1 VNTTPPYK
9 VEVEDHRLELLMDYT
24 TFHIGLYMTL
34 TGVLIAAD
42 AYKVFPGCVGKFAV
56 ALFLIAGACGGIIA
70 VNAAEFDVTN
80 HKISEFFDSHPLD
93 VWGFGIFRYRA
104 LAFIEH
110 AAFWFGALTLVG
122 TFLLHHGET
131 SKLVFVP

>member
-1 VNTTPPYK
+1 LNQPTPATGSNKVNTTPPY
-9 VEVEDHRLELLMDYT
+9 EV
-24 TFHIGLYMTL
+24 
-34 TGVLIAAD
+34 
-42 AYKVFPGCVGKFAV
+42 
-56 ALFLIAGACGGIIA
+56 ACGGIIA

-93 VWGFGIFRYRA
+93 VWGFGIFSYRA

-122 TFLLHHGET
+122 TFPYAQWRDNEVPTTPDT
-131 SKLVFVP
+131 SHQQLSMSYRISAFPHRISA